1 MKDCFLYVM
10 NIWKRWYLKSRQKLL
25 WIKDK
30 STSTRYKTLLLSQP
44 RVRLRDFLSFISV
57 ASWTHAT
64 LDEADL
70 IITFSTV
77 KQFLPFENQLPT
89 MLGIFLPGRKMAK
102 LPARMGLQCAQI
114 TVLKELKE
122 IHFKCIF
129 KMYPSKYYFFQKSR
143 RTCQDFERK
152 CWKWN

>member
-77 KQFLPFENQLPT
+77 KQFLPFENQLQT

-114 TVLKELKE
+114 TVLKV
-122 IHFKCIF
+122 IHIKRIF
-129 KMYPSKYYFFQKSR
+129 EMYLSKYFLFTKI
-143 RTCQDFERK
+143 T
-152 CWKWN
+152 